1 MTYRKLQLLPSFVNC
16 VRIDRNSN
24 SRQSVL
30 PHTHKNELELFYVYA
45 GEGQYMVADRLY
57 PIRAGD
63 LVICNAGVLHGEEP
77 SHMRQIY
84 SCSAAVSN
92 VRFEGLPANCLIDNQ
107 TRPVVSCS
115 RLAGYFSQLMQLL
128 HMVSVDP
135 APPQELCSSLAC
147 SMLLLAQ
154 SILCSRDCGTAV
166 KDPSHL
172 SALAHRVR
180 RYLDDHYSQ
189 KITLRDAAEQLR
201 MSEYY
206 LAHVFRQEF
215 HIPPMQYVMK
225 RRMGE
230 AQELLMN
237 TGLQIAEIADR
248 LGYGNVCHFNAMFK
262 KNIGLPPGKF
272 RDSFRRRE
280 EDH

>member
-1 MTYRKLQLLPSFVNC
+1 
-16 VRIDRNSN
+16 
-24 SRQSVL
+24 
-30 PHTHKNELELFYVYA
+30 
-45 GEGQYMVADRLY
+45 
-57 PIRAGD
+57 
-63 LVICNAGVLHGEEP
+63 
-77 SHMRQIY
+77 MRQVY
-84 SCSAAVSN
+84 SYSAAVSN
-92 VRFEGLPANCLIDNQ
+92 VEFEGLPANCLIDKQ
-107 TRPVVSCS
+107 THPVVSCG
-115 RLAGYFSQLMQLL
+115 RLARHFSQLMQLL
-128 HMVSVDP
+128 HIISEVA

-166 KDPSHL
+166 KDPNQL

-180 RYLDDHYSQ
+180 QYLDHHYSQ
-189 KITLRDAAEQLR
+189 PVTLRDAAKQLH

-215 HIPPMQYVMK
+215 HIPPMQYVIK

-237 TGLQIAEIADR
+237 TGLPIAEIADR

-272 RDSFRRRE
+272 RDSFRRHKE
-280 EDH
+280 ER